1 MNSFFKNSGTL
12 MRLIVRRD
20 RIRIPIWIVAI
31 VSLTFIVAEAFT
43 GLYPPGADR
52 QGIAETMKN
61 PAMTA
66 MVGPGYGLDHYTIGA
81 MMAHQ
86 MLLFT
91 AMAIGIMNILLV
103 TRHTRA
109 DEEDGRIEMIRSLPT
124 GRLAN
129 VTATLT
135 VVILV
140 NILLA
145 IVTGI
150 GLYTLRIE
158 SMDLE
163 GSLLYGAALGGS
175 GIFFA
180 ALTAVF
186 AQLSENARGTIGL
199 SIGALLIFYFLRAIG
214 DVSNK
219 ALSWSSPLGW
229 ILHTKT
235 YVDNTWW
242 PLILTCIVSVLLII
256 LAFYLHALRDL
267 EAGLLPSR
275 PGKKHASPFLQG
287 PFGLSLRLQRT
298 TLISWAVG
306 LFLLGLSYG
315 SVFGDLEAFFQ
326 DNEMIQ
332 QMFAPIEGV
341 SLTEQFITLLM
352 TIIAIISTIPSLMT
366 MLNLIREER
375 KNRMEHLLSRAV
387 SRTKLLGSSLVISI
401 FTSFLMVSLSAIGLW
416 AAGAA
421 TMDEPIKL
429 STIYQA
435 AIVYLPAIWLMIS
448 VAILLI
454 GFLPKF
460 TILIWAYLIYS
471 FIVVYLGG
479 LLDFPD
485 WLNNLSPYGHIPELP
500 VEEFS
505 VMKSLVFIFL
515 VIMISI
521 IGCYGYRRRDIY
533 G

>member
-1 MNSFFKNSGTL
+1 
-12 MRLIVRRD
+12 
-20 RIRIPIWIVAI
+20 
-31 VSLTFIVAEAFT
+31 
-43 GLYPPGADR
+43 
-52 QGIAETMKN
+52 
-61 PAMTA
+61 
-66 MVGPGYGLDHYTIGA
+66 
-81 MMAHQ
+81 
-86 MLLFT
+86 
-91 AMAIGIMNILLV
+91 
-103 TRHTRA
+103 
-109 DEEDGRIEMIRSLPT
+109 
-124 GRLAN
+124 
-129 VTATLT
+129 
-135 VVILV
+135 
-140 NILLA
+140 
-145 IVTGI
+145 
-150 GLYTLRIE
+150 
-158 SMDLE
+158 
-163 GSLLYGAALGGS
+163 
-175 GIFFA
+175 
-180 ALTAVF
+180 
-186 AQLSENARGTIGL
+186 
-199 SIGALLIFYFLRAIG
+199 
-214 DVSNK
+214 
-219 ALSWSSPLGW
+219 
-229 ILHTKT
+229 
-235 YVDNTWW
+235 
-242 PLILTCIVSVLLII
+242 
-256 LAFYLHALRDL
+256 
-267 EAGLLPSR
+267 
-275 PGKKHASPFLQG
+275 
-287 PFGLSLRLQRT
+287 

-315 SVFGDLEAFFQ
+315 SVFGDLETFFQ

-332 QMFAPIEGV
+332 QMFAPIKGV

-435 AIVYLPAIWLMIS
+435 ATVYLPAIWLMIS

-460 TILIWAYLIYS
+460 TILIWVYLIYS